1 MFEQATLLLE
11 IGVEELPA
19 GSVQPLAEH
28 LGHELHKALD
38 DAGLNPGELTVF
50 ATPRRLAASISQVA
64 PVQADQDVLRR
75 GPAVSSAF
83 DADGA
88 PTKALAGFARSCG
101 VEVDALER
109 QKTDKGEWMVYS
121 ARQAGQPVSDI
132 VSTQLPQ
139 IIKTMPM
146 PKRMRWADRTD
157 EFLRPVLWLV
167 ALHGNDV
174 LPLTVLGHAA
184 GRTTFGHRFH
194 APDAFDI
201 DTADNY
207 ESRLHDDGYV
217 IASFAKRREVIRSQ
231 VLAVAK
237 EAGGQALIDDEL
249 LDEVCALV
257 EWPVSI
263 AGSFDKEFLE
273 IPKEALIQTME
284 ENQRYFAL
292 FDSAG
297 NLMPGF
303 ITVAN
308 LASTNPVTVR
318 EGNERVIRP
327 RFSDTMFFWN
337 NDKQK
342 KLADFRDSLKKVLFQ
357 KKLGSVYEKTERLE
371 KLATFI
377 APQCNAQIDE
387 ACLAATL
394 SRCDLMSDIV
404 NELPKMQGIA
414 GRYYAQREGYPAQV
428 VAALE
433 EQYYP
438 KNAGGALPES
448 EAGVVLAI
456 AEKVDTLTGIF
467 GIGMKPTGAKDPFA
481 LRRASL
487 GLLRILIEKNL
498 NLDVRTLIDEAA
510 KHYGNSLNDDFAPAE
525 LTDYVLERLR
535 GFYQDQGEQPD
546 VVEAV
551 LAKGITHPLDFD
563 HRVKAIAVFRQ
574 SDAAESLAAANKRI
588 RNLLKKTRVAEGQRV
603 DASLLAEPAEKD
615 LAQSVAETAAAIQP
629 LYDSGDYGQAMQ
641 ATARLKEPVD
651 AFFDGVMVMVDDAN
665 VRDNRLALLQQVSDL
680 CSGTAELSHLQVAN
694 PA

>member
-1 MFEQATLLLE
+1 MSEQATLLIE

-19 GSVQPLAEH
+19 GSVLPLSEH
-28 LGHELHKALD
+28 LGTELLKSLD
-38 DAGLNPGELTVF
+38 DAGLNPGALTVF
-50 ATPRRLAASISQVA
+50 ATPRRIAASITQVSS
-64 PVQADQDVLRR
+64 VQPDQDVQRR
-75 GPAVSSAF
+75 GPAVSAAF
-83 DADGA
+83 DDDGL

-101 VEVDALER
+101 VDVDALER
-109 QKTDKGEWMVYS
+109 QSTDKGEWMVYS
-121 ARQAGQPVSDI
+121 ARQVGQTVSEI
-132 VSTQLPQ
+132 VAAQLPQ

-146 PKRMRWADRTD
+146 PKRMRWADRPD
-157 EFLRPVLWLV
+157 EFLRPVLWVL
-167 ALHGNDV
+167 ALHGTEV
-174 LPLTVLGHAA
+174 VPLTILGHQSD
-184 GRTTFGHRFH
+184 RITSGHRFH
-194 APDAFDI
+194 ASDAI
-201 DTADNY
+201 SIATADSY
-207 ESRLHDDGYV
+207 ESRLQSDGYV
-217 IASFAKRREVIRSQ
+217 IADFAKRRELIQTQ
-231 VLAVAK
+231 VQEAAVA
-237 EAGGQALIDDEL
+237 AGGQAHIDDAL

-263 AGSFDKEFLE
+263 AGSFDRTFLE

-292 FDSAG
+292 LDKAG
-297 NLMPGF
+297 DLLPGF

-308 LASTNPVTVR
+308 IESSNPATVR

-342 KLADFRDSLKKVLFQ
+342 KLLDFRDGLNKVLFQ
-357 KKLGSVYEKTERLE
+357 EKLGSVHAKTERLE
-371 KLATFI
+371 KLAAYI
-377 APQCNAQIDE
+377 APQIDAAPDE
-387 ACLAATL
+387 AGLAARL
-394 SRCDLMSDIV
+394 CRCDLMSDIV

-414 GRYYAQREGYPAQV
+414 GRYYAEREGYSKEV

-433 EQYYP
+433 EQYFP

-448 EAGVVLAI
+448 RVGLVLAI

-487 GLLRILIEKNL
+487 GLLRILIEKSL
-498 NLDVRTLIDEAA
+498 DLDVRALIDQAA
-510 KHYGNSLNDDFAPAE
+510 ALYGDQLNADFDRGE

-563 HRVKAIAVFRQ
+563 QRVKAIAEFRE
-574 SDAAESLAAANKRI
+574 SDAAESLAAASKRI
-588 RNLLKKTRVAEGQRV
+588 RNLLKKTEVAAGQSV
-603 DASLLAEPAEKD
+603 DASLLTESAEKA
-615 LAQSVAETAAAIQP
+615 LADAVAETASEIQP
-629 LYDSGDYGQAMQ
+629 HYDAGNYAQAMQ
-641 ATARLKEPVD
+641 ATSRLKEPVD
-651 AFFDGVMVMVDDAN
+651 AFFDGVMVMVDDEGT
-665 VRDNRLALLQQVSDL
+665 RDNRLALLQQVSDL
-680 CSGTAELSHLQVAN
+680 CSGTAELSRLQVAN